1 MDKIVEKQI
10 LTIGYY
16 HHNQTILF
24 LGDKMN
30 INIKQTNIQ
39 YREIPI
45 SQLPDC
51 EHKRTF
57 ENMVVD
63 CNKAT
68 IIVVAKIGYVGDWSC
83 YIGWP
88 EINQL
93 SDYHK
98 NRPTIQY
105 YCETL
110 RTSSQVESMGDK
122 LDECIARE
130 IFPEWRDLKY
140 RS

>member
-1 MDKIVEKQI
+1 MGKIMEKQI
-10 LTIGYY
+10 IAIGYY
-16 HHNQTILF
+16 HHDQTILF

-30 INIKQTNIQ
+30 TNIKQTNIQ
-39 YREIPI
+39 YR
-45 SQLPDC
+45 DC

-57 ENMVVD
+57 ENMVID

-68 IIVVAKIGYVGDWSC
+68 VIVVAKTGYIGDWSC

-93 SDYHK
+93 SDYYK

-110 RTSSQVESMGDK
+110 RTPSQVESMGDK